1 MVIDNSKNSFAV
13 SPSKKIIGIKIL
25 IKTTEVDNIANNTS
39 FEPLID
45 AWNLDSPS
53 STFLWIFSSITIES
67 SITNPVHR
75 TNANNVIKFRE
86 KPKKLRKMNVDKI
99 EIGTVRTGIN
109 VLFMFFRNLL
119 PSWVS
124 C

>member
-1 MVIDNSKNSFAV
+1 MVIDNSKNNFAV

-25 IKTTEVDNIANNTS
+25 IKTTDVDNIANNTS

-75 TNANNVIKFRE
+75 TSANNVIRFKE
-86 KPKKLRKMNVDKI
+86 KPRKLRKINVDII
-99 EIGTVRTGIN
+99 EIGTVTTGIN
-109 VLFMFFRNLL
+109 VLFKFLRNIKIIIVTL
-119 PSWVS
+119 
-124 C
+124 